1 MEFEKSDFYKLFFQE
16 ANEAILMVDA
26 SNWKLLAA
34 NKFAKKLLAI
44 TEDDVEK
51 ISFPQFRRI
60 IKLAKKENSPSVFS
74 ELTLDSPEVGEI
86 LVDIF
91 ARIVE
96 LNGRQIIIAS
106 IKNVSDQYLMS
117 EKLVQADKL
126 VLLGQLSASLVHEI
140 RNPLA
145 AVNLNLQLLS
155 RALSENK
162 ELLSYVNTALQG
174 VERISKIIDVTLS
187 FSRQSE
193 PFIEKLN
200 LNTVVVS
207 TLDLINH
214 LLRKKEITLSFDLKN
229 DLPLI
234 SADSKHLQQIIVNL
248 ITNAI
253 DAIEKK
259 GTITLKTYVEDYP
272 ENNLKLVCLTVE
284 DDGVGIAEEDLDKI
298 FNPFFTKKPSG
309 TGLGLAI
316 TQKLLYKYNGTIE
329 VQSRLGEGT
338 AITIKFPQS

>member
-234 SADSKHLQQIIVNL
+234 SADSKHLQQIIINL

-259 GTITLKTYVEDYP
+259 GTIALKTYVEDYP

>member
-16 ANEAILMVDA
+16 ANEAIFMVDA

-272 ENNLKLVCLTVE
+272 DNNLKLVCLTVE

>member
-51 ISFPQFRRI
+51 ISFPQFRRV

-234 SADSKHLQQIIVNL
+234 SADSKHLQQIIINL

-259 GTITLKTYVEDYP
+259 GTIALKTYVEDYP

>member
-200 LNTVVVS
+200 LNTVVVI

>member
-1 MEFEKSDFYKLFFQE
+1 MEFKKSDFYKLFFQE

-44 TEDDVEK
+44 TENDVEK

-338 AITIKFPQS
+338 AIKIKFPQS

>member
-1 MEFEKSDFYKLFFQE
+1 MEFKKSDFYKLFFQE

-44 TEDDVEK
+44 TENDVEK

>member
-155 RALSENK
+155 RALFENK

>member
-1 MEFEKSDFYKLFFQE
+1 
-16 ANEAILMVDA
+16 
-26 SNWKLLAA
+26 
-34 NKFAKKLLAI
+34 
-44 TEDDVEK
+44 
-51 ISFPQFRRI
+51 
-60 IKLAKKENSPSVFS
+60 
-74 ELTLDSPEVGEI
+74 
-86 LVDIF
+86 
-91 ARIVE
+91 
-96 LNGRQIIIAS
+96 
-106 IKNVSDQYLMS
+106 MS

-329 VQSRLGEGT
+329 VQSRVGEGT

>member
-229 DLPLI
+229 NLPLI